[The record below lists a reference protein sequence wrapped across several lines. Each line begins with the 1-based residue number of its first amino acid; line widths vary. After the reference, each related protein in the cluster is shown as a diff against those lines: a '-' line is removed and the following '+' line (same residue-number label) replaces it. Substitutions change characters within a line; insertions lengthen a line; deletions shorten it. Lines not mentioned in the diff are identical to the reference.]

1 MFKQVLIIKT
11 LFEEVVPIGW
21 RWSNWCVAGWFATEI
36 CLSRNPAAGG
46 TQFTLIKRTVS
57 TRNAMQCNTH
67 KEMIIGGKSQHIEQ
81 FNRGAPRNDVKWDP
95 FAYAYR
101 IYEVFNSTI
110 IRKIIHD
117 FLGYDKCRFFFLKK
131 KSYDMCS
138 LLRLW
143 YILFL

>member
-1 MFKQVLIIKT
+1 MRKWCPLVGVGQ
-11 LFEEVVPIGW
+11 IGAW
-21 RWSNWCVAGWFATEI
+21 LVGSQQRFVSPGTRPPVAHNSRWSNAPSV
-36 CLSRNPAAGG
+36 P
-46 TQFTLIKRTVS
+46 
-57 TRNAMQCNTH
+57 AMQCSATH
-67 KEMIIGGKSQHIEQ
+67 TKKWWIGGKSQHIEQ

-138 LLRLW
+138 LLRPW